1 MLQFE
6 EPAKS
11 CLSEIKKS
19 VGRKKLKK
27 NLKVVKFLLISAIVL
42 LTLNCASTS
51 LQSPRAISNGQRSS
65 TFQQVLVSAQIAP
78 SVSLVNVQ
86 TGGTN
91 TTIVTGTFK
100 NNEYEDIYGIAT
112 ATVTTNDTF
121 TEKLSSSRTTIPAQG
136 TITITITFNDLP
148 FKPYYSCLMSFAP
161 EFFTG
166 PTDSGTQTA
175 NPNAPTS
182 GSGSSNGGANN
193 SSIIIAII
201 SIAVI
206 AVVSVT
212 GFMAFKKMR
221 FSEQKVRRFTSSE
234 YQKWILQSLGGHA
247 SSALDSRKGIDGFT
261 GANVPILIK
270 QSDNIGKLQV
280 QNFMNAI
287 IQLRARNGIIVAFG
301 FDTEA
306 QAAASSAKMNRIEI
320 KLVTVKE
327 LIERKET
334 VLL

>member
-1 MLQFE
+1 
-6 EPAKS
+6 
-11 CLSEIKKS
+11 
-19 VGRKKLKK
+19 LKK
-27 NLKVVKFLLISAIVL
+27 NIKVVKFLLISVIVF
-42 LTLNCASTS
+42 LTLNCASTT
-51 LQSPRAISNGQRSS
+51 LQDPRTISPSQRSS
-65 TFQQVLVSAQIAP
+65 VFQHVFASAQIAP
-78 SVSLVNVQ
+78 DVTLVNVQ

-136 TITITITFNDLP
+136 TTTITITFNDLP

-161 EFFTG
+161 EYITG
-166 PTDSGTQTA
+166 PTESGTQTA
-175 NPNAPTS
+175 NPNGNAP
-182 GSGSSNGGANN
+182 GSGGSTGGANN
-193 SSIIIAII
+193 SSIIIAIV

-212 GFMAFKKMR
+212 GFMMFKKMR

-234 YQKWILQSLGGHA
+234 YQNWILKRLGGHA

-261 GANVPILIK
+261 GSNEPIMIK
-270 QSDNIGKLQV
+270 QSDNISKLQV

-287 IQLRARNGIIVAFG
+287 IQTRARNGIIVAFG

-306 QAAASSAKMNRIEI
+306 QAAASRAKMNRIEI
-320 KLVTVKE
+320 KLITVKE